1 MHYLA
6 ANRRHILTPKHPASL
21 FCFSSGVE
29 TSYSPLCVFM
39 FSVLSCV
46 IVVWG
51 LHWLKYS
58 NQKISYQHSYS
69 CTNTSNKKNILD
81 VFHAL
86 FKTYSHKPLPDRSGI
101 FGNFLHLKDVSSTE
115 DGERHFFFLIVSC
128 WCSDFSLS
136 EHCPPTVQPS

>member
-39 FSVLSCV
+39 FFCIVLCNCRMRFTLTE
-46 IVVWG
+46 IFKPKDFIPTFLQ
-51 LHWLKYS
+51 LHKYIK
-58 NQKISYQHSYS
+58 Q
-69 CTNTSNKKNILD
+69 KNILD

-128 WCSDFSLS
+128 WCPDFSLS

>member
-21 FCFSSGVE
+21 LFFFRGWNILFPTVCLHVFCIV
-29 TSYSPLCVFM
+29 LCNCHMRFTLTEI
-39 FSVLSCV
+39 FKPKDFIPTFLQ
-46 IVVWG
+46 
-51 LHWLKYS
+51 LHKYIK
-58 NQKISYQHSYS
+58 Q
-69 CTNTSNKKNILD
+69 KNILD

-86 FKTYSHKPLPDRSGI
+86 FKTYSHKPLPDRSGV

-128 WCSDFSLS
+128 WCPDFSLS